1 MVFLFRLLKRG
12 EKEKRKKNKTSPL
25 FPLLLQAFFF
35 FAKEDVREKIWHVKR
50 GGEDQKKKK
59 KKKIRDMIA
68 TRKAGPRPFS
78 YMEIAYIKE
87 ACHE

>member
-50 GGEDQKKKK
+50 GGEDQKEKK
-59 KKKIRDMIA
+59 KKKIRDMIG

-78 YMEIAYIKE
+78 HGPFTGRWKID
-87 ACHE
+87 